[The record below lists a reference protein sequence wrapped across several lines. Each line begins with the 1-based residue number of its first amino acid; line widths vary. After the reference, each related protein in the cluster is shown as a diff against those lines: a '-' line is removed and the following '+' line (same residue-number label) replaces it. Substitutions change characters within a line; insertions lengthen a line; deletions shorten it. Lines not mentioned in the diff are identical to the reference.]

1 MQIGEVIR
9 KYRKSADMTQE
20 EMANRLGVTAPAVN
34 KWENGNSYPDITLL
48 APIARL
54 LGISTD
60 ELLSYHEEL
69 SSEEIQELVRTAN
82 TKFQEENYEDVF
94 RWIKKE
100 LELYPNCEQLIWQMA
115 VMLDA
120 NRLLKGLPDSDDY
133 DDYICSC
140 YTRVL
145 SSKDETLRYH
155 AADSLFGFYMRKEEY
170 ETAGKY
176 LQYLSVQ
183 NPERKRK
190 QAEIYQKTGRIQ
202 EAYKTYEELLFAE
215 YQVVSGILTGMYM
228 LALQEHDSSKAHL
241 LIEKQSGLAR
251 LFEMGKYYEISCRLD
266 LAAFEKDA
274 KNSAEI
280 MSQMLDSVDDIFC
293 FRNSPLYE
301 HMTFKEPQANFIEKL
316 KNNLI
321 LCFQDKETFNFL
333 EEQTNYANE

>member
-69 SSEEIQELVRTAN
+69 SSEEIQALVRTADN
-82 TKFQEENYEDVF
+82 KFQTENYEDVF
-94 RWIKKE
+94 HWIKKE
-100 LELYPNCEQLIWQMA
+100 LEKYPNCDQLIWQMA

-120 NRLLKGLPDSDDY
+120 NRLMKDLPDSGNFA
-133 DDYICSC
+133 DYIRSC
-140 YTRVL
+140 YTHVL
-145 SSKDETLRYH
+145 GSTDETLRCH

-176 LQYLSVQ
+176 LQYFSVQ

-190 QAEIYQKTGRIQ
+190 QAEIDQKTGRIQ

-215 YQVVSGILTGMYM
+215 YQVVNGILTGMYM
-228 LALQEHDSSKAHL
+228 LALQENNSSKAHL
-241 LIEKQSGLAR
+241 LIDKQSGLAR
-251 LFEMGKYYEISCRLD
+251 LFEMGKYYEASCRLD
-266 LAAFEKDA
+266 LAAFEQDA
-274 KNSAEI
+274 KSAAEI
-280 MSQMLDSVDDIFC
+280 MSQMLDSVDHIFS
-293 FRNSPLYE
+293 FRSSPLYE
-301 HMTFKEPQANFIEKL
+301 HMTFKDPQSDFIEKL

-321 LCFQDKETFNFL
+321 SCFQDKETFNFL
-333 EEQTNYANE
+333 EE

>member
-9 KYRKSADMTQE
+9 KYRKSADLTQE

-69 SSEEIQELVRTAN
+69 SSEEIQELVQIADA
-82 TKFQEENYEDVF
+82 KFQKEKYEDVF

-100 LELYPNCEQLIWQMA
+100 LALYPNCEQLIWQMA

-120 NRLLKGLPDSDDY
+120 NRLMKGLADSGDY

-140 YTRVL
+140 YMRVL
-145 SSKDETLRYH
+145 GSKDETLRYH

-170 ETAGKY
+170 ETADRY
-176 LQYLSVQ
+176 LQYFSVQ

-215 YQVVSGILTGMYM
+215 YQVVNGVLLGMYM
-228 LALQEHDSSKAHL
+228 IALQEKDMAKAHL
-241 LIEKQSGLAR
+241 LVDKQSELAGL
-251 LFEMGKYYEISCRLD
+251 FDMGAYYETSCRLD
-266 LAAFEKDA
+266 LATVEQD
-274 KNSAEI
+274 SRSTAEI
-280 MSQMLDSVDDIFC
+280 LKRMLDSVDHIFS

-301 HMTFKEPQANFIEKL
+301 HMNFKETQPEFTEKL
-316 KNNLI
+316 KNDLI
-321 LCFQDKETFNFL
+321 SCFQDKETFSFL
-333 EEQTNYANE
+333 DSPQKSGK

>member
-69 SSEEIQELVRTAN
+69 SSEEIQALVRTADN
-82 TKFQEENYEDVF
+82 KFQTENYEDVF
-94 RWIKKE
+94 HWIKKE
-100 LELYPNCEQLIWQMA
+100 LEKYPNCDQLIWQMA

-120 NRLLKGLPDSDDY
+120 NRLMKDLPDSGNY
-133 DDYICSC
+133 ADYICSC
-140 YTRVL
+140 YTHVL
-145 SSKDETLRYH
+145 GSTDETLRCH

-176 LQYLSVQ
+176 LQYFSVQ

-215 YQVVSGILTGMYM
+215 YQVVNGILTGMYM
-228 LALQEHDSSKAHL
+228 LALQENNSSKAHL
-241 LIEKQSGLAR
+241 LIDKQSGLAR
-251 LFEMGKYYEISCRLD
+251 LFEMGKYYEASCRLD
-266 LAAFEKDA
+266 LAAFEQDA
-274 KNSAEI
+274 KSAAEI
-280 MSQMLDSVDDIFC
+280 MSQMLDSVDHIFS
-293 FRNSPLYE
+293 FRSSPLYE
-301 HMTFKEPQANFIEKL
+301 HMTFKDPQSDFIEKL

-321 LCFQDKETFNFL
+321 SCFQDKETFNFL
-333 EEQTNYANE
+333 E

>member
-69 SSEEIQELVRTAN
+69 SSEEIQALVRTADN
-82 TKFQEENYEDVF
+82 KFQTENYEDVF
-94 RWIKKE
+94 HWIKKE
-100 LELYPNCEQLIWQMA
+100 LEKYPNCDQLIWQMA

-120 NRLLKGLPDSDDY
+120 NRLMKDLPDSGNY
-133 DDYICSC
+133 ADYICSC
-140 YTRVL
+140 YTHVL
-145 SSKDETLRYH
+145 GSTDETLRCH

-176 LQYLSVQ
+176 LQYFSVQ

-215 YQVVSGILTGMYM
+215 YQVVNGILTGMYM
-228 LALQEHDSSKAHL
+228 LALQENNSSKAHL
-241 LIEKQSGLAR
+241 LIDKQSGLAR
-251 LFEMGKYYEISCRLD
+251 LFEMGKYYEASCRLD
-266 LAAFEKDA
+266 LAAFEQDA
-274 KNSAEI
+274 KSAAEI
-280 MSQMLDSVDDIFC
+280 MSQMLDSVDHIFS
-293 FRNSPLYE
+293 FRSSPLYE
-301 HMTFKEPQANFIEKL
+301 HMTFKDPQSDFIEKL

-321 LCFQDKETFNFL
+321 SCFQDKETFNFL
-333 EEQTNYANE
+333 EE

>member
-69 SSEEIQELVRTAN
+69 SSEEIQALVRTADN
-82 TKFQEENYEDVF
+82 KFQTENYEDVF
-94 RWIKKE
+94 HWIKKE
-100 LELYPNCEQLIWQMA
+100 LEKYPNCDQLIWQMA

-120 NRLLKGLPDSDDY
+120 NRLMKDLPDSGNY
-133 DDYICSC
+133 ADYICSC
-140 YTRVL
+140 YTHVL
-145 SSKDETLRYH
+145 GSTDETLRCH

-176 LQYLSVQ
+176 LQYFSVQ

-215 YQVVSGILTGMYM
+215 YQVVNGILTGMYM
-228 LALQEHDSSKAHL
+228 LALQENNSSKAHL
-241 LIEKQSGLAR
+241 LIDKQSGLAR
-251 LFEMGKYYEISCRLD
+251 LFEMGKYYEASCRLD
-266 LAAFEKDA
+266 LAAFEQDA
-274 KNSAEI
+274 KSAAEI
-280 MSQMLDSVDDIFC
+280 MSQILDSVDHIFS
-293 FRNSPLYE
+293 FRSSPLYE
-301 HMTFKEPQANFIEKL
+301 HMTFKDPQSDFIEKL

-321 LCFQDKETFNFL
+321 SCFQDKETFNFL
-333 EEQTNYANE
+333 EE

>member
-69 SSEEIQELVRTAN
+69 SSEEIQALVRTADN
-82 TKFQEENYEDVF
+82 KFQTENYEDVF
-94 RWIKKE
+94 HWIKKE
-100 LELYPNCEQLIWQMA
+100 LEKYPNCDQLIWQMA

-120 NRLLKGLPDSDDY
+120 NRLMKDLPDSGNY
-133 DDYICSC
+133 ADYICRC
-140 YTRVL
+140 YTHVL
-145 SSKDETLRYH
+145 GSTDETLRCH

-176 LQYLSVQ
+176 LQYFSVQ

-215 YQVVSGILTGMYM
+215 YQVVNGILTGMYM
-228 LALQEHDSSKAHL
+228 LALQENNSSKAHL
-241 LIEKQSGLAR
+241 LIDKQSGLAR
-251 LFEMGKYYEISCRLD
+251 LFEMGKYYEASCRLD
-266 LAAFEKDA
+266 LAAFEQDA
-274 KNSAEI
+274 KSAAEI
-280 MSQMLDSVDDIFC
+280 MSQMLDSVDHIFS
-293 FRNSPLYE
+293 FRSSPLYE
-301 HMTFKEPQANFIEKL
+301 HMTFKDPQADFIEKL

-321 LCFQDKETFNFL
+321 SCFQDKETFNFL
-333 EEQTNYANE
+333 EE

>member
-34 KWENGNSYPDITLL
+34 KWENRNSYPDITLL

-69 SSEEIQELVRTAN
+69 SSEEIQALVRTADN
-82 TKFQEENYEDVF
+82 KFQTENYEDVF
-94 RWIKKE
+94 HWIKKE
-100 LELYPNCEQLIWQMA
+100 LEKYPNCDQLIWQMA

-120 NRLLKGLPDSDDY
+120 NRLMKDLPDSGNY
-133 DDYICSC
+133 ADYICSC
-140 YTRVL
+140 YTHVL
-145 SSKDETLRYH
+145 GSTDETLRCH

-176 LQYLSVQ
+176 LQYFSVQ

-215 YQVVSGILTGMYM
+215 YQVVNGILTGMYM
-228 LALQEHDSSKAHL
+228 LALQENNSSKAHL
-241 LIEKQSGLAR
+241 LIDKQSGLAR
-251 LFEMGKYYEISCRLD
+251 LFEMGKYYEASCRLD
-266 LAAFEKDA
+266 LAAFEQDA
-274 KNSAEI
+274 KSAAEI
-280 MSQMLDSVDDIFC
+280 MSQMLDSVDHIFS
-293 FRNSPLYE
+293 FRSSPLYE
-301 HMTFKEPQANFIEKL
+301 HMTFKDPQSDFIEKL

-321 LCFQDKETFNFL
+321 SCFQDKETFNFL
-333 EEQTNYANE
+333 EE

>member
-1 MQIGEVIR
+1 
-9 KYRKSADMTQE
+9 
-20 EMANRLGVTAPAVN
+20 
-34 KWENGNSYPDITLL
+34 
-48 APIARL
+48 
-54 LGISTD
+54 
-60 ELLSYHEEL
+60 
-69 SSEEIQELVRTAN
+69 
-82 TKFQEENYEDVF
+82 
-94 RWIKKE
+94 
-100 LELYPNCEQLIWQMA
+100 MA

-120 NRLLKGLPDSDDY
+120 NRLMKDLPDSGNY

>member
-69 SSEEIQELVRTAN
+69 SSEEIQALVRTADN
-82 TKFQEENYEDVF
+82 KFQTENYEDVF
-94 RWIKKE
+94 HWIKKE
-100 LELYPNCEQLIWQMA
+100 LEKYPNCDQLIWQMA

-120 NRLLKGLPDSDDY
+120 NRLMKDLPDSGNY
-133 DDYICSC
+133 ADYICSC
-140 YTRVL
+140 YTHVL
-145 SSKDETLRYH
+145 GSTDETLRCH

-176 LQYLSVQ
+176 LQYFSVQ

-215 YQVVSGILTGMYM
+215 YQVVNGILTGMYM
-228 LALQEHDSSKAHL
+228 LALQENNRSKAHL
-241 LIEKQSGLAR
+241 LIDKQSGLAR
-251 LFEMGKYYEISCRLD
+251 LFEMGKYYEASCRLD
-266 LAAFEKDA
+266 LAAFEQDA
-274 KNSAEI
+274 KSAAEI
-280 MSQMLDSVDDIFC
+280 MSQMLDSVDHIFS
-293 FRNSPLYE
+293 FRSSPLYE
-301 HMTFKEPQANFIEKL
+301 HMTFKDPQADFIEKL

-321 LCFQDKETFNFL
+321 SCFQGKETFNFL
-333 EEQTNYANE
+333 EE

>member
-69 SSEEIQELVRTAN
+69 SSEEIQALVRTADN
-82 TKFQEENYEDVF
+82 KFQTENYEDVF
-94 RWIKKE
+94 HWIKKE
-100 LELYPNCEQLIWQMA
+100 LEKYPNCDQLIWQMA

-120 NRLLKGLPDSDDY
+120 NRLMKDLPDSGNY
-133 DDYICSC
+133 ADYICSC
-140 YTRVL
+140 YTHVL
-145 SSKDETLRYH
+145 GSTDETLRCH

-176 LQYLSVQ
+176 LQYFSVQ

-215 YQVVSGILTGMYM
+215 YQVVNGILTGMYM
-228 LALQEHDSSKAHL
+228 LALQENNSSKAHL
-241 LIEKQSGLAR
+241 LIDKQSGLAR
-251 LFEMGKYYEISCRLD
+251 LFEMGKYYEASCRLD
-266 LAAFEKDA
+266 LAAFEQDA
-274 KNSAEI
+274 KSAAEI
-280 MSQMLDSVDDIFC
+280 MSQMLDSVDHIFS
-293 FRNSPLYE
+293 FRSSPLYE
-301 HMTFKEPQANFIEKL
+301 HMTFKDPQSDFIEKL
-316 KNNLI
+316 KNKLI
-321 LCFQDKETFNFL
+321 SCFQDKETFNFL
-333 EEQTNYANE
+333 EE

>member
-69 SSEEIQELVRTAN
+69 SSEEIQALVRTADN
-82 TKFQEENYEDVF
+82 KFQTENYEDVF
-94 RWIKKE
+94 HWIKKE
-100 LELYPNCEQLIWQMA
+100 LEKYPNCDQLIWQMA

-120 NRLLKGLPDSDDY
+120 NRLMKDLPDSGNY
-133 DDYICSC
+133 ADYICSC
-140 YTRVL
+140 YTHVL
-145 SSKDETLRYH
+145 GSTDETLRCH

-176 LQYLSVQ
+176 LQYFSVQ

-215 YQVVSGILTGMYM
+215 YQVVNGILTGMYM
-228 LALQEHDSSKAHL
+228 LALQENNRSKAHL
-241 LIEKQSGLAR
+241 LIDKQSGLAR
-251 LFEMGKYYEISCRLD
+251 LFEMGKYYEASCRLD
-266 LAAFEKDA
+266 LAAFEQDA
-274 KNSAEI
+274 KSAAEI
-280 MSQMLDSVDDIFC
+280 MSQMLDSVDHIFS
-293 FRNSPLYE
+293 FRSSPLYE
-301 HMTFKEPQANFIEKL
+301 HMTFKDPQSDFIEKL

-321 LCFQDKETFNFL
+321 SCFQDKETFNFL
-333 EEQTNYANE
+333 EE

>member
-69 SSEEIQELVRTAN
+69 SSEEIQALVRTADN
-82 TKFQEENYEDVF
+82 KFQTENYEDVF
-94 RWIKKE
+94 HWIKKE
-100 LELYPNCEQLIWQMA
+100 LEKYPNCDQLIWQMA

-120 NRLLKGLPDSDDY
+120 NRLMKDLPDSGNY
-133 DDYICSC
+133 ADYICSC
-140 YTRVL
+140 YTHVL
-145 SSKDETLRYH
+145 GSTDETLRCH

-176 LQYLSVQ
+176 LQYFSVQ

-215 YQVVSGILTGMYM
+215 YQVVNGILTGMYM
-228 LALQEHDSSKAHL
+228 LALQENNSSKAHL
-241 LIEKQSGLAR
+241 LIDKQSGLAR

-333 EEQTNYANE
+333 EE

>member
-69 SSEEIQELVRTAN
+69 SSEEIQALVRTADN
-82 TKFQEENYEDVF
+82 KFQTENYEDVF
-94 RWIKKE
+94 HWIKKE
-100 LELYPNCEQLIWQMA
+100 LEKYPNCDQLIWQMA

-120 NRLLKGLPDSDDY
+120 NRLMKDLPDSGNY
-133 DDYICSC
+133 ADYICSC
-140 YTRVL
+140 YTHVL
-145 SSKDETLRYH
+145 GSTDETLRCH
-155 AADSLFGFYMRKEEY
+155 AADSLFGFHMRKEEY

-176 LQYLSVQ
+176 LQYFSVQ

-215 YQVVSGILTGMYM
+215 YQVVNGILTGMYM
-228 LALQEHDSSKAHL
+228 LALQENNRSKAHL
-241 LIEKQSGLAR
+241 LIDKQSGLAR
-251 LFEMGKYYEISCRLD
+251 LFEMGKYYEASCRLD
-266 LAAFEKDA
+266 LAAFEQDA
-274 KNSAEI
+274 KSAAEI
-280 MSQMLDSVDDIFC
+280 MSQMLDSVDHIFS
-293 FRNSPLYE
+293 FRSSPLYE
-301 HMTFKEPQANFIEKL
+301 HMTFKDPQSDFIEKL

-321 LCFQDKETFNFL
+321 SCFQDKETFNFL
-333 EEQTNYANE
+333 EE

>member
-34 KWENGNSYPDITLL
+34 KWENRNSYPDITLL

-69 SSEEIQELVRTAN
+69 SSEEIQALVRTADN
-82 TKFQEENYEDVF
+82 KFQTENYEDVF
-94 RWIKKE
+94 HWIKKE
-100 LELYPNCEQLIWQMA
+100 LEKYPNCDQLIWQMA

-120 NRLLKGLPDSDDY
+120 NRLMKDLPDSGNY
-133 DDYICSC
+133 ADYICSC
-140 YTRVL
+140 YTHVL
-145 SSKDETLRYH
+145 GSTDETLRCH

-176 LQYLSVQ
+176 LQYFSVQ

-215 YQVVSGILTGMYM
+215 YQVVNGILTGMYM
-228 LALQEHDSSKAHL
+228 LALQENNSSKAHL
-241 LIEKQSGLAR
+241 LIDKQSGLAR
-251 LFEMGKYYEISCRLD
+251 LFEMGKYYEASCRLD
-266 LAAFEKDA
+266 LAAFEQDA
-274 KNSAEI
+274 KSAAEI
-280 MSQMLDSVDDIFC
+280 MSQMLDSVDHIFS
-293 FRNSPLYE
+293 FRSSPLYE
-301 HMTFKEPQANFIEKL
+301 HMTFKDPQADFIEKL

-321 LCFQDKETFNFL
+321 SCFQGKETFNFL
-333 EEQTNYANE
+333 EE

>member
-69 SSEEIQELVRTAN
+69 SSEEIQALVRTADN
-82 TKFQEENYEDVF
+82 KFQTENYEDVF
-94 RWIKKE
+94 HWIKKE
-100 LELYPNCEQLIWQMA
+100 LEKYPNCDQLIWQMA

-120 NRLLKGLPDSDDY
+120 NRLMKDLPDSGNY
-133 DDYICSC
+133 ADYICSC
-140 YTRVL
+140 YTHVL
-145 SSKDETLRYH
+145 GSTDETLRCH

-176 LQYLSVQ
+176 LQYFSVQ

-215 YQVVSGILTGMYM
+215 YQVVNGILTGMYM
-228 LALQEHDSSKAHL
+228 LALQENNSSKAHL
-241 LIEKQSGLAR
+241 LIDKQSGLAR
-251 LFEMGKYYEISCRLD
+251 LFEMGKYYEASCRLD
-266 LAAFEKDA
+266 LAAFEQDA
-274 KNSAEI
+274 KSAAEI
-280 MSQMLDSVDDIFC
+280 MSQMLDSVDHIFS
-293 FRNSPLYE
+293 FRSSPLYE
-301 HMTFKEPQANFIEKL
+301 HMTFKDPQADFIEKL

-321 LCFQDKETFNFL
+321 SCFQGKETFNFL
-333 EEQTNYANE
+333 EE

>member
-69 SSEEIQELVRTAN
+69 SSEEIQALVRTADN
-82 TKFQEENYEDVF
+82 KFQTENYEDVF
-94 RWIKKE
+94 HWIKKE
-100 LELYPNCEQLIWQMA
+100 LEKYPNCDQLIWQMA

-120 NRLLKGLPDSDDY
+120 NRLMKGLPDSGDY
-133 DDYICSC
+133 DDYICNC
-140 YTRVL
+140 YMRVL
-145 SSKDETLRYH
+145 DSKDETLRYH

-170 ETAGKY
+170 ETADRY
-176 LQYLSVQ
+176 LQYFSVQ

-215 YQVVSGILTGMYM
+215 YQVVNGILTGMYM
-228 LALQEHDSSKAHL
+228 LALQENNSSKAHL
-241 LIEKQSGLAR
+241 LIDKQSGLAR
-251 LFEMGKYYEISCRLD
+251 LFEMGKYYEASCRLD
-266 LAAFEKDA
+266 LAAFEQDA
-274 KNSAEI
+274 KSAAEI
-280 MSQMLDSVDDIFC
+280 MSQMLDSVDHIFS
-293 FRNSPLYE
+293 FRSSPLYE
-301 HMTFKEPQANFIEKL
+301 HMTFKDPQADFIEKL

-321 LCFQDKETFNFL
+321 SCFQDKETFNFL
-333 EEQTNYANE
+333 EE

>member
-34 KWENGNSYPDITLL
+34 KWENRNSYPDITLL

-69 SSEEIQELVRTAN
+69 SSEEIQALVRTADN
-82 TKFQEENYEDVF
+82 KFQTENYEDVF
-94 RWIKKE
+94 HWIKKE
-100 LELYPNCEQLIWQMA
+100 LEKYPNCDQLIWQMA

-120 NRLLKGLPDSDDY
+120 NRLMKDLPDSRNY
-133 DDYICSC
+133 DDYICSF
-140 YTRVL
+140 YTHVL
-145 SSKDETLRYH
+145 GSTDETLRCH

-176 LQYLSVQ
+176 LQYFSVQ

-215 YQVVSGILTGMYM
+215 YQVVNGILTGMYM
-228 LALQEHDSSKAHL
+228 LALQENNSSKAHL
-241 LIEKQSGLAR
+241 LIDKQSGLAR
-251 LFEMGKYYEISCRLD
+251 LFEMGKYYEASCRLD
-266 LAAFEKDA
+266 LAAFEQDA
-274 KNSAEI
+274 KSAAEI
-280 MSQMLDSVDDIFC
+280 MSQMLDSVDHIFS
-293 FRNSPLYE
+293 FRSSPLYE
-301 HMTFKEPQANFIEKL
+301 HMTFKDPQADFIEKL

-321 LCFQDKETFNFL
+321 SCFQDKETFNFL
-333 EEQTNYANE
+333 EE

>member
-69 SSEEIQELVRTAN
+69 SSEEIQALVRTADN
-82 TKFQEENYEDVF
+82 KFQTENYEDVF
-94 RWIKKE
+94 HWIKKE
-100 LELYPNCEQLIWQMA
+100 LEKYPNCDQLIWQMA

-120 NRLLKGLPDSDDY
+120 NRLMKDLPDSGNY
-133 DDYICSC
+133 ADYICSC
-140 YTRVL
+140 YTHVL
-145 SSKDETLRYH
+145 GSTDETLRCH
-155 AADSLFGFYMRKEEY
+155 AADSLFGFHMRKEEY

-176 LQYLSVQ
+176 LQYFSVQ

-215 YQVVSGILTGMYM
+215 YQVVNGILTGMYM
-228 LALQEHDSSKAHL
+228 LALQENNSSKAHL
-241 LIEKQSGLAR
+241 LIDKQSGLAR
-251 LFEMGKYYEISCRLD
+251 LFEMGKYYEASCRLD
-266 LAAFEKDA
+266 LAAFEQDA
-274 KNSAEI
+274 KSAAEI
-280 MSQMLDSVDDIFC
+280 MSQMLDSVDHIFS
-293 FRNSPLYE
+293 FRSSPLYE
-301 HMTFKEPQANFIEKL
+301 HMTFKDPQSDFIEKL

-321 LCFQDKETFNFL
+321 SCFQDKETFNFL
-333 EEQTNYANE
+333 EE

>member
-69 SSEEIQELVRTAN
+69 SSEEIQALVRTADN
-82 TKFQEENYEDVF
+82 KFQTENYEDVF
-94 RWIKKE
+94 HWIKKE
-100 LELYPNCEQLIWQMA
+100 LEKYPNCDQLIWQMA

-120 NRLLKGLPDSDDY
+120 KRLMKHLPDSGTY
-133 DDYICSC
+133 ADYICSC
-140 YTRVL
+140 YTHVL
-145 SSKDETLRYH
+145 GSTDETLRCH

-176 LQYLSVQ
+176 LQYFSVQ

-215 YQVVSGILTGMYM
+215 YQVVNGILTGMYM
-228 LALQEHDSSKAHL
+228 LALQENNSSKAHL
-241 LIEKQSGLAR
+241 LIDKQSGLAR
-251 LFEMGKYYEISCRLD
+251 LFEMGKYYEASCRLD
-266 LAAFEKDA
+266 LAAFEQDA
-274 KNSAEI
+274 KSAAEI
-280 MSQMLDSVDDIFC
+280 MSQMLDSVDHIFS
-293 FRNSPLYE
+293 FRSSPLYE
-301 HMTFKEPQANFIEKL
+301 HMTFKDPQADFIEKL

-321 LCFQDKETFNFL
+321 SCFQDKETFNFL
-333 EEQTNYANE
+333 EE

>member
-69 SSEEIQELVRTAN
+69 SSEEIQALVRTADN
-82 TKFQEENYEDVF
+82 KFQTENYEDVF
-94 RWIKKE
+94 HWIKKE
-100 LELYPNCEQLIWQMA
+100 LEKYPNCDQLIWQMA

-120 NRLLKGLPDSDDY
+120 NRLMKYLPDSGNY
-133 DDYICSC
+133 ADYICSC
-140 YTRVL
+140 YTHVL
-145 SSKDETLRYH
+145 GSTDETLRCH

-280 MSQMLDSVDDIFC
+280 MSQMLDSVDDLFC

>member
-69 SSEEIQELVRTAN
+69 SSEEIQALVRTADN
-82 TKFQEENYEDVF
+82 KFQTENYEDVF
-94 RWIKKE
+94 HWIKKE
-100 LELYPNCEQLIWQMA
+100 LEKYPNCDQLIWQMA

-120 NRLLKGLPDSDDY
+120 NRLMKDLPDSGNY
-133 DDYICSC
+133 ADYICSC
-140 YTRVL
+140 YTHVL
-145 SSKDETLRYH
+145 GSTDETLRCH

-176 LQYLSVQ
+176 LQYFSVQ

-215 YQVVSGILTGMYM
+215 YQVVNGILTGMYM
-228 LALQEHDSSKAHL
+228 LALQENNSSKAHL
-241 LIEKQSGLAR
+241 LIDKQSGLAR
-251 LFEMGKYYEISCRLD
+251 LFEMGKYYEASCRLD
-266 LAAFEKDA
+266 LAAFEQDA
-274 KNSAEI
+274 KSAAEI
-280 MSQMLDSVDDIFC
+280 MSQMLDSVDHIFS
-293 FRNSPLYE
+293 FRSSPLYE
-301 HMTFKEPQANFIEKL
+301 HMTSKDPQSDFIEKL

-321 LCFQDKETFNFL
+321 SCFQDKETFNFL
-333 EEQTNYANE
+333 EE

>member
-69 SSEEIQELVRTAN
+69 SYEEIQALVRTADN
-82 TKFQEENYEDVF
+82 KFQTENYEDVF
-94 RWIKKE
+94 HWIKKE
-100 LELYPNCEQLIWQMA
+100 LEKYPNCDQLIWQMA

-120 NRLLKGLPDSDDY
+120 NRLMKDLPDSGNY
-133 DDYICSC
+133 ADYICSC
-140 YTRVL
+140 YTHVL
-145 SSKDETLRYH
+145 GSTDETLRCH

-176 LQYLSVQ
+176 LQYFSVQ

-215 YQVVSGILTGMYM
+215 YQVVNGILTGMYM
-228 LALQEHDSSKAHL
+228 LALQENNSSKAHL
-241 LIEKQSGLAR
+241 LIDKQSGLAR
-251 LFEMGKYYEISCRLD
+251 LFEMGKYYEASCRLD
-266 LAAFEKDA
+266 LAAFEQDA
-274 KNSAEI
+274 KSAAEI
-280 MSQMLDSVDDIFC
+280 MSQMLDSVDHIFS
-293 FRNSPLYE
+293 FRSSPLYE
-301 HMTFKEPQANFIEKL
+301 HMTFKDPQADFIEKL

-321 LCFQDKETFNFL
+321 SCFQDKETFNFL
-333 EEQTNYANE
+333 EE

>member
-69 SSEEIQELVRTAN
+69 SSEEIQALVRTADN
-82 TKFQEENYEDVF
+82 KFQTENYEDVF
-94 RWIKKE
+94 HWIKKE
-100 LELYPNCEQLIWQMA
+100 LEKYPNCDQLIWQMA

-120 NRLLKGLPDSDDY
+120 NRLMKDLPDSRNY
-133 DDYICSC
+133 DDYICSF
-140 YTRVL
+140 YTHVL
-145 SSKDETLRYH
+145 GSTDETLRCR

-176 LQYLSVQ
+176 LQYFSVQ

-215 YQVVSGILTGMYM
+215 YQVVNGILTGMYM
-228 LALQEHDSSKAHL
+228 LALQENNSSKAHL
-241 LIEKQSGLAR
+241 LIDKQSGLAR
-251 LFEMGKYYEISCRLD
+251 LFEMGKYYEASCRLD
-266 LAAFEKDA
+266 LAAFEQDA
-274 KNSAEI
+274 KSAAEI
-280 MSQMLDSVDDIFC
+280 MSQMLDSVDHIFS
-293 FRNSPLYE
+293 FRSSPLYE
-301 HMTFKEPQANFIEKL
+301 HMTFKDPQSDFIEKL

-321 LCFQDKETFNFL
+321 SCFQDKETFNFL
-333 EEQTNYANE
+333 EE

>member
-69 SSEEIQELVRTAN
+69 SSEEIQALVRTADN
-82 TKFQEENYEDVF
+82 KFQTENYEDVF
-94 RWIKKE
+94 HWIKKE
-100 LELYPNCEQLIWQMA
+100 LEKYPNCDQLIWQMA

-120 NRLLKGLPDSDDY
+120 NRLMKDLPDSGNYADY
-133 DDYICSC
+133 TCSC
-140 YTRVL
+140 YTHVL
-145 SSKDETLRYH
+145 GSTDETLRCH

-176 LQYLSVQ
+176 LQYFSVQ

-215 YQVVSGILTGMYM
+215 YQVVNGILTGMYM
-228 LALQEHDSSKAHL
+228 LALQENNSSKAHL
-241 LIEKQSGLAR
+241 LIDKQSGLAR
-251 LFEMGKYYEISCRLD
+251 LFEMGKYYEASCRLD
-266 LAAFEKDA
+266 LAAFEQDA
-274 KNSAEI
+274 KSAAEI
-280 MSQMLDSVDDIFC
+280 MSQMLDSVDHIFS
-293 FRNSPLYE
+293 FRSSPLYE
-301 HMTFKEPQANFIEKL
+301 HMTFKDPQSDFIEKL

-321 LCFQDKETFNFL
+321 SCFQDKETFNFL
-333 EEQTNYANE
+333 EE

>member
-69 SSEEIQELVRTAN
+69 SSEEIQALVRTAAN
-82 TKFQEENYEDVF
+82 TFQTENYEDVF
-94 RWIKKE
+94 HWIKKE
-100 LELYPNCEQLIWQMA
+100 LEKYPNCDQLIWQMA

-120 NRLLKGLPDSDDY
+120 NRLIKDLPDSGNY
-133 DDYICSC
+133 ADYICSC
-140 YTRVL
+140 YTHVL
-145 SSKDETLRYH
+145 GSTDETLRCH

-176 LQYLSVQ
+176 LQYFSVQ

-215 YQVVSGILTGMYM
+215 YQVVNGILTGMYM
-228 LALQEHDSSKAHL
+228 LALQENNSSKAHL
-241 LIEKQSGLAR
+241 LIDKQSGLAR
-251 LFEMGKYYEISCRLD
+251 LFEMGKYYEASCRLD
-266 LAAFEKDA
+266 LAAFEQDA
-274 KNSAEI
+274 KSAAEI
-280 MSQMLDSVDDIFC
+280 MSQMLDSVDHIFS
-293 FRNSPLYE
+293 FRSSPLYE
-301 HMTFKEPQANFIEKL
+301 HMTFKDPQADFIEKL

-321 LCFQDKETFNFL
+321 SCFQDKETFNFL
-333 EEQTNYANE
+333 EE

>member
-54 LGISTD
+54 FGISTD

-69 SSEEIQELVRTAN
+69 SSEEIQELVQIADA
-82 TKFQEENYEDVF
+82 KFQEAKYEDVF

-100 LELYPNCEQLIWQMA
+100 LELYPNCEQLIWQMS
-115 VMLDA
+115 VTLDA
-120 NRLLKGLPDSDDY
+120 NRLLKGLPDSGDY

-140 YTRVL
+140 YMRVL
-145 SSKDETLRYH
+145 ESKDETLRYH

-170 ETAGKY
+170 ETAGKF
-176 LQYLSVQ
+176 LQYFSIQ

-215 YQVVSGILTGMYM
+215 YQVVNGVLLGMYM
-228 LALQEHDSSKAHL
+228 IALQEKDMAKAHL
-241 LIEKQSGLAR
+241 LVDKQSELAGL
-251 LFEMGKYYEISCRLD
+251 FDMGTYYETSCRLE
-266 LAAFEKDA
+266 LATLEQDA
-274 KNSAEI
+274 KSTAEI
-280 MSQMLDSVDDIFC
+280 MKRMLDSVDHIFS

-301 HMTFKEPQANFIEKL
+301 HMNFKETQPEFTEKL
-316 KNNLI
+316 KNDLI
-321 LCFQDKETFNFL
+321 SLFQDKETFSFL
-333 EEQTNYANE
+333 E

>member
-69 SSEEIQELVRTAN
+69 SSEEIQALVRTADN
-82 TKFQEENYEDVF
+82 KFQTENYEDVF
-94 RWIKKE
+94 HWIKKE
-100 LELYPNCEQLIWQMA
+100 LEKYPNCDQLIWQMA

>member
-69 SSEEIQELVRTAN
+69 SSEEIQALVRTADN
-82 TKFQEENYEDVF
+82 KFQTENYEDVF
-94 RWIKKE
+94 HWIKKE
-100 LELYPNCEQLIWQMA
+100 LEKYPNCDQLIWQMA

-120 NRLLKGLPDSDDY
+120 NRLMKDLPDSGNY
-133 DDYICSC
+133 ADYICSC
-140 YTRVL
+140 YTHVL
-145 SSKDETLRYH
+145 GSTDETLRCH

-176 LQYLSVQ
+176 LQYFSVQ

-215 YQVVSGILTGMYM
+215 YQVVNGILTGMYM
-228 LALQEHDSSKAHL
+228 LALQENNSSKAHL
-241 LIEKQSGLAR
+241 LIDKQSGLAR
-251 LFEMGKYYEISCRLD
+251 LFEMGKYYEASCRLD
-266 LAAFEKDA
+266 LAAFEQDA
-274 KNSAEI
+274 KSAAEI
-280 MSQMLDSVDDIFC
+280 KSQMLDSVDHIFS
-293 FRNSPLYE
+293 FRSSPLYE
-301 HMTFKEPQANFIEKL
+301 HMTFKDPQADFIEKL

-321 LCFQDKETFNFL
+321 SCFQGKETFNFL
-333 EEQTNYANE
+333 EE

>member
-69 SSEEIQELVRTAN
+69 SSEEIQALVRTADN
-82 TKFQEENYEDVF
+82 KFQTENYEDVF
-94 RWIKKE
+94 HWIKKE
-100 LELYPNCEQLIWQMA
+100 LEKYPNCDQLIWQMA

-120 NRLLKGLPDSDDY
+120 NRLMKDLPDSGNY
-133 DDYICSC
+133 ADYICSC
-140 YTRVL
+140 YTHVL
-145 SSKDETLRYH
+145 GSTDETLRCH
-155 AADSLFGFYMRKEEY
+155 AADSLFGFYMRKEEC

-176 LQYLSVQ
+176 LQYFSVQ

-215 YQVVSGILTGMYM
+215 YQVVNGILTGMYM
-228 LALQEHDSSKAHL
+228 LALQENNRSKAHL
-241 LIEKQSGLAR
+241 LIDKQSGLAR
-251 LFEMGKYYEISCRLD
+251 LFEMGKYYEASCRLD
-266 LAAFEKDA
+266 LAAFEQDA
-274 KNSAEI
+274 KSAAEI
-280 MSQMLDSVDDIFC
+280 MSQMLDSVDHIFS
-293 FRNSPLYE
+293 FRSSPLYE
-301 HMTFKEPQANFIEKL
+301 HMTFKDPQSDFIEKL

-321 LCFQDKETFNFL
+321 SCFQDKETFNFL
-333 EEQTNYANE
+333 EE

>member
-69 SSEEIQELVRTAN
+69 SSEEIQALVRTADN
-82 TKFQEENYEDVF
+82 KFQTENYEDVF
-94 RWIKKE
+94 HWIKKE
-100 LELYPNCEQLIWQMA
+100 LEKYPNCDQLIWQMA

-120 NRLLKGLPDSDDY
+120 NRLMKDLPDTGNY

-140 YTRVL
+140 YTHVL
-145 SSKDETLRYH
+145 GSTDETLRCH
-155 AADSLFGFYMRKEEY
+155 AADSLFGFYMRKEEC

-176 LQYLSVQ
+176 LQYFSVQ

-215 YQVVSGILTGMYM
+215 YQVVNGILTGMYM
-228 LALQEHDSSKAHL
+228 LALQENNSSKAHL
-241 LIEKQSGLAR
+241 LIDKQSGLAR
-251 LFEMGKYYEISCRLD
+251 LFEMGKYYEASCRLD
-266 LAAFEKDA
+266 LAAFEQDA
-274 KNSAEI
+274 KSAAEI
-280 MSQMLDSVDDIFC
+280 MSQMLDSVDHIFS
-293 FRNSPLYE
+293 FRSSPLYE
-301 HMTFKEPQANFIEKL
+301 HMTFKDPQADFIEKL

-321 LCFQDKETFNFL
+321 SCFQDKETFNFL
-333 EEQTNYANE
+333 EE

>member
-69 SSEEIQELVRTAN
+69 SSEEIQELIQIADA
-82 TKFQEENYEDVF
+82 KFQEEKYEDVF

-100 LELYPNCEQLIWQMA
+100 LELYPNCEQLIWQIA

-120 NRLLKGLPDSDDY
+120 NRLVKGLPDSGDY

-140 YTRVL
+140 YMRVL
-145 SSKDETLRYH
+145 DSKDETLRYH

-170 ETAGKY
+170 ETADRY
-176 LQYLSVQ
+176 LQYFSVQ

-215 YQVVSGILTGMYM
+215 YQVVNGVLLGMYM
-228 LALQEHDSSKAHL
+228 IALQEKDMAKAHL
-241 LIEKQSGLAR
+241 LVDKQSELAGL
-251 LFEMGKYYEISCRLD
+251 FDMGAYYETSCRLD
-266 LAAFEKDA
+266 LATVEQDSRSTA
-274 KNSAEI
+274 KI
-280 MSQMLDSVDDIFC
+280 LKRMLDSVDHIFS

-301 HMTFKEPQANFIEKL
+301 HMNFKETQPEFTEKL
-316 KNNLI
+316 KN
-321 LCFQDKETFNFL
+321 D
-333 EEQTNYANE
+333 